1 MNGEGAPAS
10 TPAVETTL
18 RVRYAETDAQGVVY
32 YANYLVWFEVG
43 RVEFIRRHGI
53 SYADLEAQR
62 LGIMVVEAQCRYY
75 APAFFDDLITVR
87 TWIDEVRRSSFR
99 FRYQVRRGETL
110 LADGY
115 TVQVMVD
122 LGRREPVPIPPA
134 LRQLFLGDENG

>member
-1 MNGEGAPAS
+1 MSEEGAPIAA
-10 TPAVETTL
+10 PAVETSL

-43 RVEFIRRHGI
+43 RVEYIRRQGI

-62 LGIMVVEAQCRYY
+62 LGIMIVEAQCRYY
-75 APAFFDDLITVR
+75 APAFFDDLITIR
-87 TWIDEVRRSSFR
+87 TWIDEARRSSFR

-110 LADGY
+110 LAEGY

-122 LGRREPVPIPPA
+122 MERREPVPIPPA
-134 LRQLFLGDENG
+134 LRQLFLGGESR